1 MELGR
6 EASFLREPG
15 SSFLYDSSRLSFF
28 DKGQGNLGEFSYF
41 KSDGDEPWR
50 LLASIRPTQLCE
62 TKYAV
67 TLSTSS
73 SLRSLDKHEVRSSL
87 RARPRT
93 KRPGCQKKV
102 TFSENLQIVYVESFK
117 AFNLDTSI
125 PKEPVATGKKPFC
138 SIF

>member
-28 DKGQGNLGEFSYF
+28 DRGQANFGDFSYF
-41 KSDGDEPWR
+41 KSGGDEPWR

-62 TKYAV
+62 AKCAV

-73 SLRSLDKHEVRSSL
+73 SLRSLDRPEVRSSL
-87 RARPRT
+87 RARPRA
-93 KRPGCQKKV
+93 KRSGHQRKV
-102 TFSENLQIVYVESFK
+102 AFSEHPQIFYVESFK
-117 AFNLDTSI
+117 AFNLDTSV